1 MQQTCS
7 HCGALNAPETT
18 TCASCGAA
26 LGDPEPTPAISSS
39 EEAAGQ
45 PQPTP
50 LPPSRKRSPLRLA
63 LLATLALLLVAG
75 LGAGGFWFYA
85 AHQQPKTHAPPP
97 LYANNLTKS
106 AQEWQCQ
113 HGAYCLFANNG
124 LHILAP
130 TDHLYF
136 SFLAGKQFSE
146 QEIDVKVKLDNGDPQ
161 FVGFVIAFRSV
172 GIAGYGWVVYANGT
186 YQLVKWDTAGMAVN
200 LIPLTRSSAIHTG
213 LEQFNH
219 LKIVAKG
226 SAITLFINDQRL
238 QQVNDATYSS
248 GGIGLGAARY
258 AADAVFSNLT
268 ITKP

>member
-18 TCASCGAA
+18 ICASCGAA
-26 LGDPEPTPAISSS
+26 LDNSEPMSSVSSS
-39 EEAAGQ
+39 AEAAGQ
-45 PQPTP
+45 PQPTL
-50 LPPSRKRSPLRLA
+50 LPPSQKRLPLRLA
-63 LLATLALLLVAG
+63 LLATLAVLLVAG

-106 AQEWQCQ
+106 VQEWQCQ

-136 SFLAGKQFSE
+136 SFLAGKQFGE

-161 FVGFVIAFRSV
+161 FVGLVVAFRSV
-172 GIAGYGWVVYANGT
+172 GLAGYGWVIYVNGT

-200 LIPLTRSSAIHTG
+200 LIPLTPSSAIHTG
-213 LEQFNH
+213 LEQFNQ

-238 QQVNDATYSS
+238 QQVNDSTYSS